1 MFFQVTLDKKLI
13 VGEGKGVGMEMTNVD
28 PYVPCD

>member
-1 MFFQVTLDKKLI
+1 MFVQVTPDTKLMG
-13 VGEGKGVGMEMTNVD
+13 GEGKGVGMEMTNVD